1 MDYFIMKTDRRLRL
15 LPQIQ
20 FSKEGIGT
28 NVMKQSIAYVKE
40 YTGRC
45 IDYPDYLEKPYPLIA
60 DKYRKILQK
69 YQQDMDLQ
77 RVMLIEK
84 RKWKANAVL
93 FDTSGRDCMC
103 RFKSVPI

>member
-1 MDYFIMKTDRRLRL
+1 MDNFIMKTDRRLRL

-69 YQQDMDLQ
+69 YQTIRRLLSTFFFNQHHPLKIHIL
-77 RVMLIEK
+77 LI
-84 RKWKANAVL
+84 L
-93 FDTSGRDCMC
+93 L
-103 RFKSVPI
+103 

>member
-1 MDYFIMKTDRRLRL
+1 MIQVDFQKYCWQKRLIFKMLRLWIVSSRRRLAVDYFIMKTDRRLRL

-69 YQQDMDLQ
+69 YQQDM
-77 RVMLIEK
+77 IF
-84 RKWKANAVL
+84 N
-93 FDTSGRDCMC
+93 G
-103 RFKSVPI
+103 

>member
-84 RKWKANAVL
+84 E
-93 FDTSGRDCMC
+93 SGKQTPYCLICPAEIVCAME
-103 RFKSVPI
+103 FGSSQ